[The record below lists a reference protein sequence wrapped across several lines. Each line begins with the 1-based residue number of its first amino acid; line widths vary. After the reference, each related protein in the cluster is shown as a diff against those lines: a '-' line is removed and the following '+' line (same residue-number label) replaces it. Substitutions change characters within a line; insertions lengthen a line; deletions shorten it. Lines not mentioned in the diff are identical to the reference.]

1 METGGSV
8 PSSGSSNTQSDT
20 TFERLPESITI
31 PLQLGYEEKFFNF
44 FKKNHYAAE
53 AFVRKVFHLSVDFF
67 IQIQKDR
74 NFPVITWKIDQEIAR
89 FVNISINSDEQ
100 CGKVKAKDRLGA
112 KRKKKKIT
120 RWRKGNT
127 MPLMLFSEDFIY
139 HGESAHSGCAFEDGA
154 CNSQYSSNGETW
166 GVVDLTYYT
175 DNEEQRA
182 EKAARTLAHEL
193 GHMVS
198 I

>member
-1 METGGSV
+1 MMETGGSI
-8 PSSGSSNTQSDT
+8 PSSGSGNTQSQMT
-20 TFERLPESITI
+20 TDRLPESITI
-31 PLQLGYEEKFFNF
+31 PLQLGYESTFFLFFN
-44 FKKNHYAAE
+44 KNHYEAE
-53 AFVRKVFHLSVDFF
+53 AFVKKIFDLSVDYF

-89 FVNISINSDEQ
+89 FVNISINSDEL
-100 CGKVKAKDRLGA
+100 CHRDRLGTQ
-112 KRKKKKIT
+112 RKVRKIT

-139 HGESAHSGCAFEDGA
+139 HGESAHSGCTFEGSA
-154 CNSQYSSNGETW
+154 CNSRFNTNGETW
-166 GVVDLTYYT
+166 GVVDLTFKFDT
-175 DNEEQRA
+175 EEQRA

>member
-31 PLQLGYEEKFFNF
+31 PLQLGYEEEFFNF

-89 FVNISINSDEQ
+89 FVNISINSDEL
-100 CGKVKAKDRLGA
+100 CHRDRLGTQ
-112 KRKKKKIT
+112 RKVRKIT
-120 RWRKGNT
+120 RWRKVNT

-139 HGESAHSGCAFEDGA
+139 HRESAHSG
-154 CNSQYSSNGETW
+154 
-166 GVVDLTYYT
+166 
-175 DNEEQRA
+175 
-182 EKAARTLAHEL
+182 
-193 GHMVS
+193 
-198 I
+198 

>member
-8 PSSGSSNTQSDT
+8 PSSGSSNTQSET
-20 TFERLPESITI
+20 TFEQLPESITI
-31 PLQLGYEEKFFNF
+31 PLQLGYDKKFFNF
-44 FKKNHYAAE
+44 FNKNHYAAE
-53 AFVRKVFHLSVDFF
+53 AFVRKVFLLSVDFF
-67 IQIQKDR
+67 IQIQIDR

-100 CGKVKAKDRLGA
+100 CGKVKDKVGA
-112 KRKKKKIT
+112 RRKKNKIT

-139 HGESAHSGCAFEDGA
+139 DGESAHSGCAFEDGA
-154 CNSQYSSNGETW
+154 CNSQSSSNGETW

-198 I
+198 T

>member
-89 FVNISINSDEQ
+89 FVNISINSDEL
-100 CGKVKAKDRLGA
+100 CHRDRLGTQ
-112 KRKKKKIT
+112 RKVDKIT

-139 HGESAHSGCAFEDGA
+139 HGESAHSGCTFEGSA
-154 CNSQYSSNGETW
+154 CNSRFNTNGETW

-175 DNEEQRA
+175 YNEEQRA

-198 I
+198 T

>member
-8 PSSGSSNTQSDT
+8 PSSGSSNTQSET
-20 TFERLPESITI
+20 TFEQLPESITI
-31 PLQLGYEEKFFNF
+31 PLQLGYEKKFFISFN
-44 FKKNHYAAE
+44 KDHYAAE
-53 AFVRKVFHLSVDFF
+53 AFVRKVFLLSVDFF

-74 NFPVITWKIDQEIAR
+74 DFPVITWKIDQEIAR

-100 CGKVKAKDRLGA
+100 CGKVKDKVGA
-112 KRKKKKIT
+112 RRKKNKIT

-154 CNSQYSSNGETW
+154 CNSQFSSNGETW

-175 DNEEQRA
+175 DDEEQRA

-198 I
+198 T

>member
-89 FVNISINSDEQ
+89 FVNISINSDEFCLQ
-100 CGKVKAKDRLGA
+100 ESLGTQAKV
-112 KRKKKKIT
+112 KKIT
-120 RWRKGNT
+120 RWRKGNK

-139 HGESAHSGCAFEDGA
+139 DGESAHSGCAFEDGA
-154 CNSQYSSNGETW
+154 CNSQFSSNGETW

-175 DNEEQRA
+175 YNEEQRA

-198 I
+198 T